1 MVTLLHISCSKKIR
15 YDQELMESKLK
26 EIDEK
31 LMKEDENSVHANS
44 GHCFCLF
51 DVPNTCVEVL
61 NIFG

>member
-1 MVTLLHISCSKKIR
+1 
-15 YDQELMESKLK
+15 MESKLK